1 MLCMLIAAALFFA
14 SMLFVVP
21 IAWRYWSAFRWVLLA
36 FIVLVTI
43 YVIAKNAL
51 LSLPWSYVGLS
62 IDSKNQLQL
71 LRKNGTRLDVL
82 VRPSTTVT
90 AFLTVLNGQVKSP
103 TLLEKIFTLHVLI
116 LPDTL
121 NAEDYR
127 QLRVWLRWAKVVQK

>member
-1 MLCMLIAAALFFA
+1 MLIAAALFFA
-14 SMLFVVP
+14 AMLFIAP
-21 IAWRYWSAFRWVLLA
+21 IAWRYWSVFRWILLA

-43 YVIAKNAL
+43 YEIAKNAL

-71 LRKNGTRLDVL
+71 LRKDGTRFDALVL
-82 VRPSTTVT
+82 PSTTVT

-103 TLLEKIFTLHVLI
+103 TLLEKIITMHVLI

>member
-1 MLCMLIAAALFFA
+1 M
-14 SMLFVVP
+14 
-21 IAWRYWSAFRWVLLA
+21 A
-36 FIVLVTI
+36 FIVPVTI

>member
-1 MLCMLIAAALFFA
+1 MLIAAALFFA

-21 IAWRYWSAFRWVLLA
+21 IAWRYWSVFRWILLA
-36 FIVLVTI
+36 FIVPVTI